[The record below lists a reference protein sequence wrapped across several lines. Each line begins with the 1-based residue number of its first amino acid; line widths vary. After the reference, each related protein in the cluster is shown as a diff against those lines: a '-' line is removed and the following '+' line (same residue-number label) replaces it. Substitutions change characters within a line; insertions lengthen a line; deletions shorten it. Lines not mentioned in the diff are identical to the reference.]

1 MIAMKSVRI
10 YLTRHGQ
17 TNYNLEER
25 MQGHI
30 DAALNSEGIKQA
42 EALAKRIQNDQ
53 IDHIYSSPLVRA
65 HKTAQLIN
73 TYHGIELKLD
83 DRLKE
88 MGFGSWEGQVID
100 EIKENYS
107 ERAFHFWKEPEKYE
121 PIDGESFE
129 GVQTRVKSF
138 LSDIL
143 KAHGGQT
150 VLVVCHGMLIRN
162 MLSVLKNEDVS
173 TVWKHPRI
181 YQTCLTIVD
190 FDGVDSKFELL
201 ADASHYTF

>member
-1 MIAMKSVRI
+1 MIAMKPVRI

-25 MQGHI
+25 MQGRI
-30 DAALNSEGIKQA
+30 DAELNEEGVKQA
-42 EALAKRIQNDQ
+42 EALAKRIQNDP
-53 IDHIYSSPLVRA
+53 IDHIYASPLVRA
-65 HKTAQLIN
+65 HKTAQVIN
-73 TYHGIELKLD
+73 AHHNIGLTLD

-88 MGFGSWEGQVID
+88 MGFGSWEGHVIA
-100 EIKENYS
+100 EIKEKHS
-107 ERAFHFWKEPEKYE
+107 ERAFHFWKQPEKYV

-129 GVQTRVKSF
+129 SVQSRVKSF
-138 LSDIL
+138 LSDIAR
-143 KAHGGQT
+143 KHSGQT

-162 MLSVLKNEDVS
+162 MLSVLKNEDTS

-190 FDGVDSKFELL
+190 FDGKESDFKMM
-201 ADASHYTF
+201 ADASHYNF